1 MAPLSDPPPADVAS
15 PRVAT
20 PSPAPPWPRA
30 ATPSPAPPWPR
41 GAPERWLAGACLA
54 LTAYFLM
61 HLAAFHYGRD
71 QGIYAVVGEG
81 MTRGLAPYKDL
92 WDFKPPGIFLLYA
105 GARTLFGGSVHAVRV
120 LETASWVSLVGAF
133 GLLSKRFVGVG
144 WPGLLGGLLAVLT
157 HVQLEFWHTGQPE
170 SFGAVVLVWAL
181 VAAGAEFDPSKPGG
195 RRKQLAAWALSG
207 ALYAC
212 ASLLKPPLG
221 GGFLVSLGFALRAE
235 RRRPSAG
242 QGAKAARPWLET
254 SAAFA
259 VGALAP
265 VALTIAYFAAK
276 GALGDLYQTLFV
288 FTPNYTKL
296 GFRAE
301 WLLGFVFLAFE
312 QWVFSFSAFNVVG
325 LALLLGLPSLGPRGR
340 EGAWHVVGVVAFQL
354 VGVGLQAKFF
364 PYHYGA
370 ALPFA
375 GLLAGWGYAKLWR
388 AARAKGRAAVAA
400 TFLLVPLLYDAR
412 TATRDLED
420 SFWSRCRLRLQAL
433 TTTPAGALPLDDYL
447 HSVADVNAGANRKV
461 AEWLR
466 EHTPAGSSVYI
477 WGFEPAIYDLAGR
490 RPASRYIY
498 NVPQRV
504 AWGREGARRELLAE
518 LERARP
524 AAFVVERNDVFSF
537 VTGDRLDS
545 AASLE
550 TFDALRAVL
559 ARDYELAT
567 TIEDFDVYRRA
578 GGAE

>member
-1 MAPLSDPPPADVAS
+1 Q
-15 PRVAT
+15 
-20 PSPAPPWPRA
+20 
-30 ATPSPAPPWPR
+30 PWPR
-41 GAPERWLAGACLA
+41 GAPERWLGGACLV
-54 LTAYFLM
+54 LIAYFLV

-81 MTRGLAPYKDL
+81 MTRGLAPYKDR

-105 GARTLFGGSVHAVRV
+105 CARGLFGGSVHAVRA
-120 LETASWVSLVGAF
+120 LETMGWVSLVGAF
-133 GLLSKRFVGVG
+133 WLLAKRYVGAG

-170 SFGAVVLVWAL
+170 SFGAVALAWAL
-181 VAAGAEFDPSKPGG
+181 VAAGAEFDLEAPGG
-195 RRKQLAAWALSG
+195 RRKQWAAWAASG

-221 GGFLVSLGFALRAE
+221 GGFLVSLGFALRAG
-235 RRRPSAG
+235 RRRGARSRGARAG
-242 QGAKAARPWLET
+242 VARAWLET
-254 SAAFA
+254 TAAFA
-259 VGALAP
+259 IGAAAP
-265 VALTIAYFAAK
+265 VALTVAYFAAK
-276 GALGDLYQTLFV
+276 GALGHLYDTLFV

-301 WLLGFVFLAFE
+301 WLLGFIFLACE
-312 QWVFSFSAFNVVG
+312 QWVFSFSAFNVLG

-388 AARAKGRAAVAA
+388 AARARGPLAAAA
-400 TFLLVPLLYDAR
+400 TFALVPLLYDAR

-420 SFWSRCRLRLQAL
+420 GFWDRCRLRLQAL
-433 TTTPAGALPLDDYL
+433 LTTPAGAQPLDDHL
-447 HSVADVNAGANRKV
+447 HSVADVNAGANRQV

-466 EHTPAGSSVYI
+466 AHTPEGSSVYI

-504 AWGREGARRELLAE
+504 AWGREAARRELLAE
-518 LERARP
+518 LERERP
-524 AAFVVERNDVFSF
+524 AAFVVERNDVFPF

-545 AASLE
+545 AAALQ
-550 TFDALRAVL
+550 TFDALRASVE
-559 ARDYELAT
+559 REYELAV
-567 TIEDFDVYRRA
+567 TIEDFDVYLRA
-578 GGAE
+578 GGAK